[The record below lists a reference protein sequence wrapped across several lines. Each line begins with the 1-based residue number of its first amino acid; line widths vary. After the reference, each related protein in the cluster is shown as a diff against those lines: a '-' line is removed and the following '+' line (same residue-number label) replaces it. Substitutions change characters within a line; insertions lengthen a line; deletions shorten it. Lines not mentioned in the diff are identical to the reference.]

1 MTQRTA
7 ELLLAAG
14 LLASVAWLAYAW
26 VSLITLVM
34 I

>member
-1 MTQRTA
+1 MTRA
-7 ELLLAAG
+7 DVLLTAG

-34 I
+34 K